1 MSPVAGLSDTL
12 CLTFFSLGVFEVFQL
27 FFCTV
32 TFSKTSGMCLDGNI
46 WQSNGKRFLNY
57 DLSDIVMSDVCQT
70 GQKWAKT
77 AYGANH
83 TLGRLPRA
91 ARVPPGVPSEPRGC
105 LTDYR
110 GPGAPCERMCLIY
123 RVWHLRAFKFKGK
136 CELFSLFFISRKIV
150 TVTFWDFLKTCG
162 GDTYPNAKKTACA
175 TIHFSPRYR
184 CLTTAGWVA
193 KTEASGVLP
202 GRDGPNRGACD
213 SVHDARSEYK

>member
-91 ARVPPGVPSEPRGC
+91 ARVPPRRSKRAQGMPDRLPRPWRPVRAYVSDLSSLTSSSIQIQGKMRTIFTIFYLKKNRDCNFLRFSQNLWRRYVSGC
-105 LTDYR
+105 
-110 GPGAPCERMCLIY
+110 
-123 RVWHLRAFKFKGK
+123 
-136 CELFSLFFISRKIV
+136 
-150 TVTFWDFLKTCG
+150 
-162 GDTYPNAKKTACA
+162 
-175 TIHFSPRYR
+175 
-184 CLTTAGWVA
+184 
-193 KTEASGVLP
+193 
-202 GRDGPNRGACD
+202 
-213 SVHDARSEYK
+213 

>member
-110 GPGAPCERMCLIY
+110 GLTPHTSILCLTI
-123 RVWHLRAFKFKGK
+123 RCQTFASVRIQGK
-136 CELFSLFFISRKIV
+136 CELFF
-150 TVTFWDFLKTCG
+150 TKT
-162 GDTYPNAKKTACA
+162 
-175 TIHFSPRYR
+175 I
-184 CLTTAGWVA
+184 LT
-193 KTEASGVLP
+193 KNP
-202 GRDGPNRGACD
+202 FRNF
-213 SVHDARSEYK
+213 